1 MSPEPLAWPVVDRPL
16 AVRSITAREH
26 AAVLAAQPSASFLQT
41 PGWGRLKSDWS
52 AESVGWYAA
61 GAPESLVGAALV
73 LYRQI
78 PRLPRYLAYVP
89 EGPVLDW
96 TRPDAL
102 TAITALAEHVRARG
116 AFALR
121 LGPPVPRR
129 RWRAETVKQAIA
141 DPQVRTL
148 NDVTPDVAEPVGE
161 ALAQGLAA
169 AGFHRVG
176 EGPGFAAGQP
186 HFVFQM
192 PLAGR
197 TEADLLA
204 GMNQLWRRSIKKSVT
219 AGVEVSRGGVEDL
232 ADFHRIYA
240 ETAARD
246 GFLPRPVDYF
256 RRMFAELQAD
266 LPDSIRLY
274 LARHEGDLVA
284 AGIWVRV
291 GRHSWYAY
299 GASTTLK
306 REVQGST
313 AMQWQMM
320 RDALAAEADVYDLRG
335 ITDTVDEHDPLM
347 GLVRFKLGTG
357 GEAVEYVGEWDLPVR
372 PLTYRAFELAQRIR
386 R

>member
-1 MSPEPLAWPVVDRPL
+1 
-16 AVRSITAREH
+16 
-26 AAVLAAQPSASFLQT
+26 
-41 PGWGRLKSDWS
+41 
-52 AESVGWYAA
+52 
-61 GAPESLVGAALV
+61 
-73 LYRQI
+73 
-78 PRLPRYLAYVP
+78 
-89 EGPVLDW
+89 
-96 TRPDAL
+96 
-102 TAITALAEHVRARG
+102 
-116 AFALR
+116 
-121 LGPPVPRR
+121 
-129 RWRAETVKQAIA
+129 
-141 DPQVRTL
+141 
-148 NDVTPDVAEPVGE
+148 
-161 ALAQGLAA
+161 
-169 AGFHRVG
+169 
-176 EGPGFAAGQP
+176 
-186 HFVFQM
+186 
-192 PLAGR
+192 
-197 TEADLLA
+197 
-204 GMNQLWRRSIKKSVT
+204 
-219 AGVEVSRGGVEDL
+219 VEVSRGGVEDL